1 MRTNPAHF
9 AILGAA
15 LLALAACDKP
25 KSRNP
30 NDQGGPL
37 GATGATSNPGA
48 QAAAPAAAPV
58 KPTTTTDPLP
68 ALPKWSAAYV
78 GKPLKDVFADQGAP
92 CIGNTDLIGMRYT
105 GAASTGV
112 RVEGWGWDTTG
123 KKAVARILLVDDAGK
138 VVGAGE
144 TGLPRPDVAAA
155 RKDITSPTTGWQAY
169 TAQSAGGVY
178 AFGLVGEKAVCRL
191 GHINL

>member
-1 MRTNPAHF
+1 MRTPPARL
-9 AILGAA
+9 AILGVAF
-15 LLALAACDKP
+15 LALAACDKP

-48 QAAAPAAAPV
+48 EATAAAPA

-68 ALPKWSAAYV
+68 NLPKWSADYV
-78 GKPLKDVFADQGAP
+78 GKPLKDLFADQAAP
-92 CIGNTDLIGMRYT
+92 CIGNTDLIGMRYN
-105 GAASTGV
+105 GPFSTGV
-112 RVEGWGWDTTG
+112 RVEGWGWDTNG
-123 KKAVARILLVDDAGK
+123 RKPVARVLLVDDAGK

-155 RKDITSPTTGWQAY
+155 RKEITSPTTGWQAY
-169 TAQSAGGVY
+169 TAQAAGGVY